1 MKIKIMC
8 PNNRGNIELKKEDLE
23 QLLNEAYAEGYSDG
37 SRSHS
42 YPYTLYGYQDNS
54 ISTSPKIT
62 CNGDVVYTTA
72 TNSINL
78 SDELSSSATTSTGWV
93 SGKTETIEFSN
104 VAGIGV
110 VKTNEV

>member
-1 MKIKIMC
+1 MKIKIMY
-8 PNNRGNIELKKEDLE
+8 PNNRGNIELKKEELE
-23 QLLNEAYAEGYSDG
+23 QLLNESYAEGYSDG

-42 YPYTLYGYQDNS
+42 YPYTLYGYQD
-54 ISTSPKIT
+54 ISVSSSPKIT

-72 TNSINL
+72 TNDVNL
-78 SDELSSSATTSTGWV
+78 RDNGLSGSTSTGWV
-93 SGKTETIEFSN
+93 SGSTETIEFSN